1 MPHGKLCVVDEVGG
15 IEGQDKDDDVD
26 WDDDDYSDMENGQ
39 ACIGPSFVIFY
50 VVLVV
55 IWGD

>member
-1 MPHGKLCVVDEVGG
+1 MGLSGKRSRRA
-15 IEGQDKDDDVD
+15 QNDDVD